1 MKWLVHCFVSSRS
14 SQLQAD
20 NAPTQLKPDRS
31 PRTSTTLVIRN
42 ECGHEPFVSRWGRIN
57 NRGSNMNQSIAS
69 AVFDSRSEAERAVS
83 QLRSAGV
90 RDSDI
95 SIVAQHDGKNTSTD
109 GAGEET
115 GDFVSKAALGAGAGA
130 LLGIA
135 ALAIPGVGPL
145 VAAGAIAES
154 AIGGAA
160 LTGTAIGA
168 AAGGLSSL
176 LTKHG
181 VSDDDARYYEDRVN
195 QGGVFVSVDSSANVD
210 RERVSEIL
218 YGAGG
223 HSSSRAS
230 SKVAGAFDGHDDP
243 NRGPLDRSTNALG
256 LNDDP
261 NRGPLDRASNALSDH
276 DDPNRGPLDRADNAL
291 DGRDDPNRG
300 PFDRASNA
308 IERNI

>member
-1 MKWLVHCFVSSRS
+1 MK
-14 SQLQAD
+14 
-20 NAPTQLKPDRS
+20 
-31 PRTSTTLVIRN
+31 
-42 ECGHEPFVSRWGRIN
+42 
-57 NRGSNMNQSIAS
+57 QSIAS
-69 AVFDSRSEAERAVS
+69 AVFDSRAEAERAVS

-109 GAGEET
+109 GAGEKT
-115 GDFVSKAALGAGAGA
+115 GDLVSKTALGAGVGA
-130 LLGIA
+130 LLGVA

-181 VSDDDARYYEDRVN
+181 VSDEDARYYEDRVN
-195 QGGVFVSVDSSANVD
+195 QGGVFVSVDSSATVD
-210 RERVSEIL
+210 REPVSNIL

-230 SKVAGAFDGHDDP
+230 NKVSGALDGHDDPTRGPLDRTTNALGVHDDPNRGPLDRAANATSGRDDPNRGPLDRAAKTLDGHDDP
-243 NRGPLDRSTNALG
+243 NRGPLDRLG
-256 LNDDP
+256 TSI
-261 NRGPLDRASNALSDH
+261 DRKV
-276 DDPNRGPLDRADNAL
+276 
-291 DGRDDPNRG
+291 
-300 PFDRASNA
+300 
-308 IERNI
+308 

>member
-1 MKWLVHCFVSSRS
+1 
-14 SQLQAD
+14 
-20 NAPTQLKPDRS
+20 
-31 PRTSTTLVIRN
+31 
-42 ECGHEPFVSRWGRIN
+42 
-57 NRGSNMNQSIAS
+57 MNQSIAS
-69 AVFDSRSEAERAVS
+69 AVFDSHSQAERAVTE
-83 QLRSAGV
+83 LRSAGV

-109 GAGEET
+109 GAGEKT

-168 AAGGLSSL
+168 ATGGLSSL

-181 VSDDDARYYEDRVN
+181 ISDDDARYYEDSVN
-195 QGGVFVSVDSSANVD
+195 RGGVFVSVDSSASVD
-210 RERVSEIL
+210 REQVSAIL
-218 YGAGG
+218 YRAGG

-230 SKVAGAFDGHDDP
+230 GSVAGTPDGYNDPNRGPIDRVANVVDGHDDP
-243 NRGPLDRSTNALG
+243 ARGPIDRTANALG
-256 LNDDP
+256 
-261 NRGPLDRASNALSDH
+261 
-276 DDPNRGPLDRADNAL
+276 
-291 DGRDDPNRG
+291 GRDDPNRG
-300 PFDRASNA
+300 PIDRATNA
-308 IERNI
+308 INRNL

>member
-1 MKWLVHCFVSSRS
+1 MK
-14 SQLQAD
+14 
-20 NAPTQLKPDRS
+20 
-31 PRTSTTLVIRN
+31 
-42 ECGHEPFVSRWGRIN
+42 
-57 NRGSNMNQSIAS
+57 QSIAS
-69 AVFDSRSEAERAVS
+69 AVFDSRAEAERAVA

-90 RDSDI
+90 SDSDI

-109 GAGEET
+109 GAGEKT
-115 GDFVSKAALGAGAGA
+115 GDLVSKAALGAGVGA

-181 VSDDDARYYEDRVN
+181 VSDEDARYYEDRVN
-195 QGGVFVSVDSSANVD
+195 QGGVFVSVDSSATAD
-210 RERVSEIL
+210 PRTVSEIL

-223 HSSSRAS
+223 HSSNRAAN
-230 SKVAGAFDGHDDP
+230 KVAGAFDGHDDP
-243 NRGPLDRSTNALG
+243 NRGPLDRTTNALG
-256 LNDDP
+256 IHDDP
-261 NRGPLDRASNALSDH
+261 NRGPLDRASNALSGH
-276 DDPNRGPLDRADNAL
+276 DDPNRGPLDRAANAL
-291 DGRDDPNRG
+291 DGRDDPTRG
-300 PFDRASNA
+300 PLDRAANA
-308 IERNI
+308 IDRNI